1 MTQVHR
7 DFVFGVCVVVCV
19 GFSGFMDA
27 SQRTSRLF
35 SLFVSLI
42 KEILILLGFPLP
54 VNAAPMAK
62 ILAIP

>member
-1 MTQVHR
+1 MHCH
-7 DFVFGVCVVVCV
+7 FVLGVCVVACV
-19 GFSGFMDA
+19 DFNGFMDA

-54 VNAAPMAK
+54 VNAAPIAK